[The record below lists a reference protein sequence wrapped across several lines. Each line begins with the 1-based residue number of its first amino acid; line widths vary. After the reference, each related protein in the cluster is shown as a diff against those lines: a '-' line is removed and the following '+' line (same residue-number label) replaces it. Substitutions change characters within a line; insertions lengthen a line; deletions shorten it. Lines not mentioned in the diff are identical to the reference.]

1 MKKHISFK
9 ITLSASILIA
19 SILFTGCTKDP
30 DGAGPVP
37 KISFDVSNA
46 EALAGIADTQNR
58 SARAADPNA
67 LLQKIFDDGTV
78 DSAMDIEGNSF
89 GNNLSHI
96 DYVILP
102 PENTNSKEIYL
113 LLKKYSQ
120 ARVKVDEDVKDWYL
134 SPLLCIHEDNSYDD
148 VLLNSP
154 YDVQTFNII
163 DSKNNIQFLKDGS
176 LVYLI
181 RGEGYDHF
189 LNKWDPVT
197 KQTTQL
203 CKVTLSVE
211 DGSLF
216 VRSFSI
222 NKDEDYIYM
231 YLDRVDANSYGYQ
244 YLKIIKISD
253 SSFDKEIGNGFP
265 GVTGWCYNPYDD
277 SLYYSK
283 YSDETE
289 PEQGLFKTDKTGSTS
304 EHLASEMFSRLIPES
319 AQKVWGVNSYD
330 GGKFT
335 IQNIL
340 SEKSETGF
348 VEKFSYTAPE
358 HYLFIIEC
366 DYIFANDNLYLNH
379 RFYCD
384 GTGGHKDAI
393 IVIPL
398 SGSDSDIKN
407 LLAFNENIMLHSWTV
422 NEDSLFISGSDY
434 ETKETVN
441 CKIDLKTGAQV
452 TIQSDSTFSSIA
464 AF

>member
-1 MKKHISFK
+1 
-9 ITLSASILIA
+9 
-19 SILFTGCTKDP
+19 
-30 DGAGPVP
+30 
-37 KISFDVSNA
+37 
-46 EALAGIADTQNR
+46 
-58 SARAADPNA
+58 
-67 LLQKIFDDGTV
+67 
-78 DSAMDIEGNSF
+78 
-89 GNNLSHI
+89 
-96 DYVILP
+96 
-102 PENTNSKEIYL
+102 
-113 LLKKYSQ
+113 
-120 ARVKVDEDVKDWYL
+120 
-134 SPLLCIHEDNSYDD
+134 
-148 VLLNSP
+148 
-154 YDVQTFNII
+154 
-163 DSKNNIQFLKDGS
+163 
-176 LVYLI
+176 
-181 RGEGYDHF
+181 
-189 LNKWDPVT
+189 
-197 KQTTQL
+197 
-203 CKVTLSVE
+203 
-211 DGSLF
+211 
-216 VRSFSI
+216 
-222 NKDEDYIYM
+222 M

-265 GVTGWCYNPYDD
+265 GITGWCYNPYDD

-289 PEQGLFKTDKTGSTS
+289 PEQGLFTADKTGSTS
-304 EHLASEMFSRLIPES
+304 EHLTSEMFSRLIPES

-330 GGKFT
+330 SGKFT

-393 IVIPL
+393 IAIPL

-407 LLAFNENIMLHSWTV
+407 LLAFNENISLHSWTV

-434 ETKETVN
+434 ETKEAVN
-441 CKIDLKTGAQV
+441 CKIDLKTSEQV